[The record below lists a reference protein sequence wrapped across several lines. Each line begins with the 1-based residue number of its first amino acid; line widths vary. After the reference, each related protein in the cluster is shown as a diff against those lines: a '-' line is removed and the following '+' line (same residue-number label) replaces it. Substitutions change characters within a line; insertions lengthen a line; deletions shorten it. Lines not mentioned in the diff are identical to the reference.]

1 MQVLAARPADVSA
14 DAWLLS
20 IAISSILPAA
30 IYLGMTWRVLHAI
43 KHSSPELHQ
52 SSQDESDRAVAVV
65 AAVCIK
71 NAQTI
76 ERLITLIDG
85 LDSHPSL
92 GGLWSAVHL
101 SCSAMCRA
109 MPAITQFSTSMHTS
123 GAVWTSPESQV
134 GNTECTSL

>member
-1 MQVLAARPADVSA
+1 MQQSGLTSEQSCDCLQVLAARPADVSA

-20 IAISSILPAA
+20 IAISSVLPAA

-43 KHSSPELHQ
+43 KHNGPELQQ
-52 SSQDESDRAVAVV
+52 SSQEESDRAVAVV

-76 ERLITLIDG
+76 ERLILLIDG

-92 GGLWSAVHL
+92 GGSWLGTDLGAIVSTMCKTAPACTCCDTSKRTSDAV
-101 SCSAMCRA
+101 
-109 MPAITQFSTSMHTS
+109 
-123 GAVWTSPESQV
+123 
-134 GNTECTSL
+134 